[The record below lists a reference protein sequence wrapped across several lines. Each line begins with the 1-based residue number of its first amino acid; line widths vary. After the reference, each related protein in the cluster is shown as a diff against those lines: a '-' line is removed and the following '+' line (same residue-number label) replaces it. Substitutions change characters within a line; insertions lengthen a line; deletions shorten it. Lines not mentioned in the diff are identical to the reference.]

1 MLAGVVK
8 LALGTFQTLL
18 VKKDGSA
25 WSSGVNADG
34 HSTSLSFTQIVPK
47 GAIAAAAGNYF
58 NVILAQHG
66 YLLVT
71 GTTTKKGHFF
81 FLDLSQGSRQT
92 FSDVHNIGGARTVTA
107 GGYHSMVLTKE
118 GVVWGIG
125 WNKYGQLGDGTADDK
140 TKFSVIC
147 SGAKDVAAGDIHSLI
162 VKQDGSVWGAGR
174 NYNGQLGDGSKNDS
188 DNFVKAM
195 VSGAGSGAAYVAAG
209 GYHSM
214 VLKDDGSVWATG
226 CNDYGQLGDR
236 STTDR
241 TMYVPVVLRGTKA
254 IAAGGRHS
262 MVLKQDGSVW
272 ATGWNEYG
280 QLGDGSTTDRS
291 NYVQVISSGVKTI
304 AAGSRHSMMLSN
316 NGSVWATG
324 HNEYGQLGAGWK
336 TNTMAFVQ
344 VISKEAKAVAAGA
357 FHSMVLKQDGS
368 VWGTGAN
375 ENGQLGDGS
384 ILTLATFTRLAPFG
398 DGS

>member
-147 SGAKDVAAGDIHSLI
+147 SGAKDVAAGDIHSLM

-241 TMYVPVVLRGTKA
+241 TMYVQVVPGEAKT
-254 IAAGGRHS
+254 IAAGSRHS
-262 MVLKQDGSVW
+262 MVLKEDGSVW
-272 ATGWNEYG
+272 ATGYNLYG
-280 QLGDGSTTDRS
+280 QLGDGSTTDS
-291 NYVQVISSGVKTI
+291 KVFVQIISGGVK
-304 AAGSRHSMMLSN
+304 
-316 NGSVWATG
+316 
-324 HNEYGQLGAGWK
+324 
-336 TNTMAFVQ
+336 
-344 VISKEAKAVAAGA
+344 VIAAGA
-357 FHSMVLKQDGS
+357 FHSMVLGK
-368 VWGTGAN
+368 
-375 ENGQLGDGS
+375 DGS
-384 ILTLATFTRLAPFG
+384 IWATGSNKDGQFG
-398 DGS
+398 DGSTKSVKNYVRVSTFGDAEEQGTIHMHLKLSS